1 MSWATARSS
10 SGMANARFP
19 CSPANSSGR
28 QGADEGCGRC
38 RSTAGSFTLST
49 GFSSFSRFTLSTWL
63 SSFSRCLGG
72 TFACFLCFL
81 LCFPLTTSSFQGA
94 DFQGAVARAALVH
107 KAREYEGS
115 KYRSGLGLSGR
126 RVHEGS
132 KYWSGLGLSGRCA
145 HCGCLHCCRG
155 TSRDL
160 GLSSGTGRLRCRWRS
175 ERDRN
180 LGRPG
185 DASQAR
191 RGLLT
196 CRAGL

>member
-38 RSTAGSFTLST
+38 RTTAASFTLST
-49 GFSSFSRFTLSTWL
+49 WFSSFSRVTLSTWL
-63 SSFSRCLGG
+63 SSVSRFLRC
-72 TFACFLCFL
+72 TVACFLCFL
-81 LCFPLTTSSFQGA
+81 LCFPLTTASFHGA
-94 DFQGAVARAALVH
+94 DLQGAVARAALVH

-115 KYRSGLGLSGR
+115 KYRSGLGLSGC

-132 KYWSGLGLSGRCA
+132 KYWSGLGLSDCFAHFGCM
-145 HCGCLHCCRG
+145 HCGRG
-155 TSRDL
+155 TSLDL
-160 GLSSGTGRLRCRWRS
+160 GLSSGTGRRCCRWRS

-180 LGRPG
+180 LGRLG
-185 DASQAR
+185 DASQVR
-191 RGLLT
+191 RGRLT